1 MKTRSSSG
9 SVTRTTTLAA
19 ALALPSLMLAVP
31 QAGAQAY
38 PSKTMRLVVGV
49 PPGGAADFTARVVSQ
64 QVQDALGQS
73 MLVDNRPGAGG
84 TLASET
90 VARASPDGYT
100 LLLSSSSTHGVAP
113 ALYRKLSWDAQK
125 DFTHV
130 ALINTI
136 PGVMAVN
143 QAVPAKTV
151 KEFIAL
157 AQGKPGGYL
166 FASSGNGS
174 APHVMAELFKLR
186 TKTDLGHVPYKGSG
200 PAVVDLGA
208 GAVQVMFDG
217 LPSLLP
223 QVKLGRVRALAAMG
237 TQRSNV
243 MPEVPTMAESGYPGI
258 EGGLWY
264 GVSGPARMDAAVV
277 DVLAREVVRSASSAD
292 TRERFASVGAF
303 ATPLGPKEYSAFIA
317 RELAKWGE
325 VIRASGARID

>member
-1 MKTRSSSG
+1 MRAGLTFRRRA
-9 SVTRTTTLAA
+9 TAATMAA
-19 ALALPSLMLAVP
+19 AVALPALLPVASA
-31 QAGAQAY
+31 ASAQTY

-49 PPGGAADFTARVVSQ
+49 TPGGAADFTARVIAQ
-64 QVQDALGQS
+64 QLQEALGQS
-73 MLVDNRPGAGG
+73 VLVDNRPGAGS
-84 TLASET
+84 TLAAET
-90 VARASPDGYT
+90 VSRAAPDGYT

-113 ALYRKLSWDAQK
+113 ALYRKLGWDALK

-151 KEFIAL
+151 KEFVAL
-157 AQGKPGGYL
+157 AQAKPGGYL
-166 FASSGNGS
+166 FSSSGNGS
-174 APHVMAELFKLR
+174 APHMMGELFKLR

-223 QVKLGRVRALAAMG
+223 QIRLGRVRALAAMG
-237 TQRSNV
+237 SQRSTV
-243 MPEVPTMAESGYPGI
+243 LPEVPTMTESGYPGI

-264 GVSGPARMDAAVV
+264 GVSGPARIERRMVE
-277 DVLAREVVRSASSAD
+277 VLAREVLKAVSSPE

-303 ATPLGPKEYSAFIA
+303 ATPLGPQEYTAFIV

-325 VIRASGARID
+325 VIRASGASVD

>member
-1 MKTRSSSG
+1 MRSMIRCIALFAIG
-9 SVTRTTTLAA
+9 STCAA
-19 ALALPSLMLAVP
+19 TVC
-31 QAGAQAY
+31 AQVF
-38 PSKTMRLVVGV
+38 PVKSMRLVLGV
-49 PPGGAADFTARVVSQ
+49 SPGGAADFTARVMSQ
-64 QVQDALGQS
+64 QIQEALGQS
-73 MLVDNRPGAGG
+73 LIVDNRPGAGG

-90 VARASPDGYT
+90 VARATPDGYT

-113 ALYRKLSWDAQK
+113 ALYSKLSWDAQK

-136 PGVMAVN
+136 PGLMAVN
-143 QAVPAKTV
+143 QAVPAQTV

-157 AQGKPGGYL
+157 ALAKPGGYL

-186 TKTDLGHVPYKGSG
+186 TKTNLQHVPYKGSG
-200 PAVVDLGA
+200 PAVVDLGG

-223 QVKLGRVRALAAMG
+223 QIKSGRVRAIAAMG
-237 TQRSNV
+237 AQRSNV
-243 MPEVPTMAESGYPGI
+243 MPEVPTMAESGFPGL

-264 GVSGPARMDAAVV
+264 GISGPAKMDTRVV
-277 DVLAREVVRSASSAD
+277 DVLSREVIKAAAAPE

-303 ATPLGPKEYSAFIA
+303 STPLGTKEYTAFIA

-325 VIRASGARID
+325 VIRASGARVD

>member
-1 MKTRSSSG
+1 MRRSSG
-9 SVTRTTTLAA
+9 IITAIILAA
-19 ALALPSLMLAVP
+19 SWATPVS
-31 QAGAQAY
+31 AQDF
-38 PSKTMRLVVGV
+38 PSKSMRMVVGV
-49 PPGGAADFTARVVSQ
+49 PPGGAADFTARVMAQ
-64 QVQDALGQS
+64 QLQDALGQS
-73 MLVDNRPGAGG
+73 VLVDNRPGAGS
-84 TLASET
+84 TLAAET
-90 VARASPDGYT
+90 VARATPDGYT
-100 LLLSSSSTHGVAP
+100 FLLSSSSTHGVAP
-113 ALYRKLSWDAQK
+113 SLYRTLSWDAQK

-151 KEFIAL
+151 KEFIDL
-157 AQGKPGGYL
+157 ARAKPGGYL

-186 TKTDLGHVPYKGSG
+186 TKTDIGHVPYKGSG

-208 GAVQVMFDG
+208 GAVHVMFDG

-223 QVKLGRVRALAAMG
+223 QIKLGRVRAIAAMG
-237 TQRSNV
+237 SQRSNV
-243 MPEVPTMAESGYPGI
+243 MPEVPTMAESGFPGL

-264 GVSGPARMDAAVV
+264 GISGPAKLPPAVV
-277 DVLAREVVRSASSAD
+277 DTLAREVIKAASTAA

-303 ATPLGPKEYSAFIA
+303 STPLGPKEYTAFIA
-317 RELAKWGE
+317 REIAKWGE